1 MVKENKKL
9 VKENKKLV
17 KEKKVKKSKCVSTNT
32 LSEIINSKKN
42 KVRFHQDILSSSPKF
57 STSDM
62 DTNMSLNNT
71 EDTILHRSTS
81 VSITQSKE
89 QKPLALN
96 SMSASFSTTNTAS
109 HSTMPL
115 PCKSSSTIFPTIP
128 LSQGSNIELKA
139 SNLEKVF
146 KADENA
152 NVKCCAEPE
161 PDETSESGDIHTV
174 SEDSNKMM
182 EDVDDSIV
190 DETLEHLTPEERF
203 VIEQIAKLLKRP
215 FEK

>member
-1 MVKENKKL
+1 MEDTVKKIKLENSEL
-9 VKENKKLV
+9 RAENKKLV
-17 KEKKVKKSKCVSTNT
+17 KEKKVKKSKCVSVSTT
-32 LSEIINSKKN
+32 VNSGQ
-42 KVRFHQDILSSSPKF
+42 VRVNQDILSSSPKF
-57 STSDM
+57 CTSDM

-71 EDTILHRSTS
+71 EDTISLSL
-81 VSITQSKE
+81 TQNKE

-96 SMSASFSTTNTAS
+96 SMSVSFSTTNTAS
-109 HSTMPL
+109 NSTMPL

-128 LSQGSNIELKA
+128 LSQGSNLELKA
-139 SNLEKVF
+139 SDLEKVF

-161 PDETSESGDIHTV
+161 PDIHTV
-174 SEDSNKMM
+174 SEDSSKMI

-203 VIEQIAKLLKRP
+203 VIEQIAKLLRRP
-215 FEK
+215 FE

>member
-1 MVKENKKL
+1 
-9 VKENKKLV
+9 
-17 KEKKVKKSKCVSTNT
+17 
-32 LSEIINSKKN
+32 
-42 KVRFHQDILSSSPKF
+42 
-57 STSDM
+57 M

-71 EDTILHRSTS
+71 EDTISLSL
-81 VSITQSKE
+81 TQNKE

-109 HSTMPL
+109 NSTMPL

-128 LSQGSNIELKA
+128 LSQGSNLELKA
-139 SNLEKVF
+139 SDLEKVF

-161 PDETSESGDIHTV
+161 PDIHTV
-174 SEDSNKMM
+174 SEDSSKMM

-203 VIEQIAKLLKRP
+203 VIEQIAKLLERP